1 MEKEDFISL
10 LIYLLMGAVVV
21 MIGIL
26 VFRPAMEAGYLFN
39 SAGENFLF
47 LFASLAIAIVA
58 NVFLLEIGH
67 LLGAKLGKYK
77 ILSFNIFGFG
87 IYKTRNEEGKEKSKF
102 RFGKFNGL
110 GGQTVI
116 SPKSEKSNPMPYV
129 FTPLLLMLLEFVAL
143 YCVFAF
149 IKNVTDDSKVM
160 LMAVKYGVVV
170 LATIGACFI
179 IYNYFPAKL
188 DSLNDGYRI
197 LLLNKK
203 INIEAYNYKLKNEET
218 EFFGEKVEEIR
229 VFEEITDFTANVNF
243 DAAIQETI
251 KKDFEKAL
259 EIVNKT
265 TADKKKMA
273 SSTYRKFV
281 LLKVFLA
288 YLLQSEEEATALYK
302 DKVASTELSDLARNC
317 KNYDGLRAYVA
328 YVGVSEKSLN
338 EIKFALE
345 KKKKLDKK
353 QDKVEAAKQNEL
365 LKIIIEKISETIPQA
380 KELEL

>member
-317 KNYDGLRAYVA
+317 KNYDGLRVYVA
-328 YVGVSEKSLN
+328 YVGISEKSLN

>member
-317 KNYDGLRAYVA
+317 KNYDGLRVYVA